1 MGCSLGGNWCEW
13 RTMWT
18 ADQRIVDLSG
28 PILEYVWLITQLAFW
43 HMIRHWYV
51 LPESCSMNFIPYQDP
66 LLVSR
71 IYTMDTFSWIY
82 ILTLQIT
89 GLGWI
94 GWTWDPG
101 ATTRFLDPFLNK
113 QLRPRVTQLPMLFPS
128 SSRNQQQ
135 RFPRCSAPTETS
147 LGPQRPTPG
156 IGMLHKCKHG
166 FSLGST
172 TIYYYNISSIM
183 TCFVNLHT
191 LDIRKD
197 YTELSEYKAPLWLH
211 GSYHPMHNPSGVG
224 SGGTGWKLSTRPAS
238 NGPYTMENNMVNH
251 LILGVLI
258 FEHTRISTC
267 HDMFFCSTS
276 KEVHVDAVVAF
287 FSFCYMFVRVSP
299 SHTGSF

>member
-1 MGCSLGGNWCEW
+1 
-13 RTMWT
+13 
-18 ADQRIVDLSG
+18 
-28 PILEYVWLITQLAFW
+28 
-43 HMIRHWYV
+43 
-51 LPESCSMNFIPYQDP
+51 
-66 LLVSR
+66 
-71 IYTMDTFSWIY
+71 
-82 ILTLQIT
+82 
-89 GLGWI
+89 
-94 GWTWDPG
+94 
-101 ATTRFLDPFLNK
+101 
-113 QLRPRVTQLPMLFPS
+113 
-128 SSRNQQQ
+128 
-135 RFPRCSAPTETS
+135 
-147 LGPQRPTPG
+147 
-156 IGMLHKCKHG
+156 MLHKCKHG

-238 NGPYTMENNMVNH
+238 NGPYTMGNNMVDH

-287 FSFCYMFVRVSP
+287 FVLLHVRQGISFTYWVFLDSQI
-299 SHTGSF
+299 SKE

>member
-1 MGCSLGGNWCEW
+1 MRMANNVNSWPENCGPL
-13 RTMWT
+13 RT
-18 ADQRIVDLSG
+18 
-28 PILEYVWLITQLAFW
+28 
-43 HMIRHWYV
+43 
-51 LPESCSMNFIPYQDP
+51 N
-66 LLVSR
+66 
-71 IYTMDTFSWIY
+71 SWICLTHNTIGVLTHDQTLVCTPGKLLHEFYTIPRPFTCESDIHHGY
-82 ILTLQIT
+82 IFMDICSYLTNHRT
-89 GLGWI
+89 WMDWMDLG
-94 GWTWDPG
+94 P
-101 ATTRFLDPFLNK
+101 RCHNK
-113 QLRPRVTQLPMLFPS
+113 ISGPRVTQLPMLFPS

>member
-1 MGCSLGGNWCEW
+1 
-13 RTMWT
+13 
-18 ADQRIVDLSG
+18 
-28 PILEYVWLITQLAFW
+28 
-43 HMIRHWYV
+43 
-51 LPESCSMNFIPYQDP
+51 
-66 LLVSR
+66 
-71 IYTMDTFSWIY
+71 
-82 ILTLQIT
+82 
-89 GLGWI
+89 
-94 GWTWDPG
+94 
-101 ATTRFLDPFLNK
+101 
-113 QLRPRVTQLPMLFPS
+113 
-128 SSRNQQQ
+128 
-135 RFPRCSAPTETS
+135 
-147 LGPQRPTPG
+147 
-156 IGMLHKCKHG
+156 MLHKCKHG

-238 NGPYTMENNMVNH
+238 NGPYTMGNNMVDH

-287 FSFCYMFVRVSP
+287 FVLLHVRQGISFTYWVFLDSQISKDWVINGNSRILNWRYC
-299 SHTGSF
+299 TI